1 LCFFSNSTWFCIAT
15 KIKMKVNEIF
25 KSIQGETTFQGTP
38 SLFIR
43 TTGCNFRCN
52 WCDTRYAYDDGT
64 DYTVDEIL
72 KIVEKYQYKY
82 VVITGG
88 EPLTQK
94 EVPLLVERLIRDGY
108 TVLVETNGSLDISTL
123 HPDSFKIVDIKCP
136 GSGMSEKMCWQNID
150 YLTAQDEIKFI
161 IADREDYLWA
171 KSIIES
177 YKLPDRCAVLLS
189 PVFNKLDP
197 KALAGW
203 ILADNLSVRLQLQIH
218 KYIWGTDVR
227 GV

>member
-1 LCFFSNSTWFCIAT
+1 MA
-15 KIKMKVNEIF
+15 
-25 KSIQGETTFQGTP
+25 
-38 SLFIR
+38 
-43 TTGCNFRCN
+43 
-52 WCDTRYAYDDGT
+52 
-64 DYTVDEIL
+64 
-72 KIVEKYQYKY
+72 
-82 VVITGG
+82 
-88 EPLTQK
+88 
-94 EVPLLVERLIRDGY
+94 
-108 TVLVETNGSLDISTL
+108 
-123 HPDSFKIVDIKCP
+123 
-136 GSGMSEKMCWQNID
+136 EKMCWQNID

-177 YKLPDRCAVLLS
+177 YKLPDRCTVLLS
-189 PVFNKLDP
+189 PAFNSLDP